1 MWSYGFKY
9 DLLKTL
15 SSIHVNT
22 IKNGKGE
29 FQNKS
34 LAKNFPFCHS
44 MQFGYNNFKRTLLL
58 DFGPPQVKCRLL
70 SYSIILNEFSAYF
83 T

>member
-15 SSIHVNT
+15 SNIHVNT

-34 LAKNFPFCHS
+34 LAKNFPLCHS
-44 MQFGYNNFKRTLLL
+44 MQFGYNNFKRTLLDFVGVFLQILEL
-58 DFGPPQVKCRLL
+58 DSNQFEKFGVFPK
-70 SYSIILNEFSAYF
+70 
-83 T
+83 